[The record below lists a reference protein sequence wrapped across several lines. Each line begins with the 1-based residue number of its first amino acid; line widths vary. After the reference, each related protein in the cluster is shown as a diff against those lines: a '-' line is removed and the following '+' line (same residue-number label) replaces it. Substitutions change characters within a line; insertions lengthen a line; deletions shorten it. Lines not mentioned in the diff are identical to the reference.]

1 MQTDDIN
8 GIGTRIKEQR
18 RKLSLTLSDM
28 SAYTGLSNGHLSNI
42 ERNQTSP
49 TLANLKRICEA
60 LGMSVSDMIKAAPG
74 ERTVVRKNDM
84 FTREYRDGKEIMKV
98 IDFGFDRDR
107 YEYVTLYPDA
117 ESGERKQA
125 PLRRDRNRPLR
136 QPGSNHRRRA
146 PRAPR
151 KRLHLYPRQN
161 PPLHRKRRLR
171 DQRKLLA
178 LPKIRKVKINT

>member
-60 LGMSVSDMIKAAPG
+60 LGMSVSDMIKAPPG
-74 ERTVVRKNDM
+74 ERTVVRKNEM
-84 FTREYRDGKEIMKV
+84 FIREYRDGKEILKV

-117 ESGERKQA
+117 EKAGSGSKHPYDEIGTVLSGRLFVTIVGVRHQLHQNDSIYIPARTLHFTENEGSEISKSFWHCRK
-125 PLRRDRNRPLR
+125 PE
-136 QPGSNHRRRA
+136 
-146 PRAPR
+146 
-151 KRLHLYPRQN
+151 K
-161 PPLHRKRRLR
+161 
-171 DQRKLLA
+171 
-178 LPKIRKVKINT
+178 

>member
-60 LGMSVSDMIKAAPG
+60 LGH
-74 ERTVVRKNDM
+74 VRLGHDKSSA
-84 FTREYRDGKEIMKV
+84 RGADGGPE
-98 IDFGFDRDR
+98 
-107 YEYVTLYPDA
+107 E
-117 ESGERKQA
+117 
-125 PLRRDRNRPLR
+125 
-136 QPGSNHRRRA
+136 
-146 PRAPR
+146 
-151 KRLHLYPRQN
+151 
-161 PPLHRKRRLR
+161 
-171 DQRKLLA
+171 
-178 LPKIRKVKINT
+178 

>member
-74 ERTVVRKNDM
+74 ERT
-84 FTREYRDGKEIMKV
+84 GC
-98 IDFGFDRDR
+98 
-107 YEYVTLYPDA
+107 
-117 ESGERKQA
+117 A
-125 PLRRDRNRPLR
+125 PMETGRPSLTCAT
-136 QPGSNHRRRA
+136 P
-146 PRAPR
+146 PRPS
-151 KRLHLYPRQN
+151 
-161 PPLHRKRRLR
+161 
-171 DQRKLLA
+171 
-178 LPKIRKVKINT
+178 I

>member
-107 YEYVTLYPDA
+107 YEYVTLL
-117 ESGERKQA
+117 S
-125 PLRRDRNRPLR
+125 LIHI
-136 QPGSNHRRRA
+136 SRRREYCFWG
-146 PRAPR
+146 RVW
-151 KRLHLYPRQN
+151 YTEEGDVN
-161 PPLHRKRRLR
+161 MY
-171 DQRKLLA
+171 
-178 LPKIRKVKINT
+178 INIEAQKYFLNV

>member
-107 YEYVTLYPDA
+107 YEYVTLYPL
-117 ESGERKQA
+117 S
-125 PLRRDRNRPLR
+125 LI
-136 QPGSNHRRRA
+136 H
-146 PRAPR
+146 
-151 KRLHLYPRQN
+151 
-161 PPLHRKRRLR
+161 
-171 DQRKLLA
+171 
-178 LPKIRKVKINT
+178 I